1 MVSMSTS
8 SHNPDLDPTLSGI
21 QARYRSKITAAYL
34 DLKKNHLEARID
46 AAGLAAGKFC
56 EAVLRHLQFVVTGTS
71 TPFNRRIPNF
81 ADACRQLITS
91 PTGSASES
99 ERTVIPRALIFAYT
113 MRNKRGIGH
122 VGGDVD
128 ANRIDLAV
136 LSAVADWVVCE
147 LIRLYHGLSLE
158 EAQDLVDG
166 ISIRR
171 LPAIWEVAGRKRVL
185 QDGLS
190 AKDQVLLILYS
201 SKDSILVEDLLAWV
215 EYKRMD
221 HFKHKVLKPLHDK
234 RLIEF
239 DRESD
244 CIHLSPKGASDVEER
259 LLNGNSPS

>member
-1 MVSMSTS
+1 MSTS
-8 SHNPDLDPTLSGI
+8 SHSPSLDTALSGI
-21 QARYRSKITAAYL
+21 QVRYRSKIIVAYL
-34 DLKKNHLEARID
+34 DLKTNHMEARID

-56 EAVLRHLQFVVTGTS
+56 EAVLRHLQSTVTGVA

-91 PTGSASES
+91 STSSASES
-99 ERTVIPRALIFAYT
+99 ERVVIPRALVFAYT

-128 ANRIDLAV
+128 ANGIDLAV
-136 LSAVADWVVCE
+136 LSATADWIVCE

-158 EAQDLVDG
+158 EAQDLIDG

-171 LPAIWEVAGRKRVL
+171 LPVIWEVAGRKRVL
-185 QDGLS
+185 QDGLP
-190 AKDQVLLILYS
+190 ARDQVLLILYS
-201 SKDSILVEDLLAWV
+201 STDNILVEDLISWI

-221 HFKHKVLKPLHDK
+221 HFKYKVLKPLHDK

-244 CIHLSPKGASDVEER
+244 CVYLSPKGASDVEER
-259 LLNGNSPS
+259 LLNVSSPS

>member
-1 MVSMSTS
+1 MSTS
-8 SHNPDLDPTLSGI
+8 NHSRDLDAALSGI
-21 QARYRSKITAAYL
+21 QVKYRSKITAAYL

-56 EAVLRHLQFVVTGTS
+56 EAVLRHLQSVVAGTS

-81 ADACRQLITS
+81 ADACRKLITS
-91 PTGSASES
+91 PAGNASES
-99 ERTVIPRALIFAYT
+99 ERIVIPRALVFAYT
-113 MRNKRGIGH
+113 MRNERGIGH

-171 LPAIWEVAGRKRVL
+171 LPTIWEGRGSKTSPPRWL
-185 QDGLS
+185 TRQGIKFSLSSTHQRTAFLLRICLHGLS
-190 AKDQVLLILYS
+190 IG
-201 SKDSILVEDLLAWV
+201 EWTT
-215 EYKRMD
+215 
-221 HFKHKVLKPLHDK
+221 
-234 RLIEF
+234 
-239 DRESD
+239 
-244 CIHLSPKGASDVEER
+244 LSRRS
-259 LLNGNSPS
+259 

>member
-1 MVSMSTS
+1 MSIHS
-8 SHNPDLDPTLSGI
+8 PVLDAALSGI
-21 QARYRSKITAAYL
+21 QVKYRSRITAAYL
-34 DLKKNHLEARID
+34 DLKKNRLEGRID
-46 AAGLAAGKFC
+46 TAGLSAGKFC
-56 EAVLRHLQFVVTGTS
+56 EAVLRHLQFIVTGTS

-91 PTGSASES
+91 PTTSASES
-99 ERTVIPRALIFAYT
+99 ERIVIPRALVFTYT
-113 MRNKRGIGH
+113 IRNKRGIGH

-136 LSAVADWVVCE
+136 LSSMADWVVCE

-171 LPAIWEVAGRKRVL
+171 LPIIWEVAGRKRVL
-185 QDGLS
+185 QDGLP
-190 AKDQVLLILYS
+190 ARDQVLLILYS
-201 SKDSILVEDLLAWV
+201 STDSILVEDLLAWV

-221 HFKHKVLKPLHDK
+221 QFKQRVLRPLHDT

-244 CIHLSPKGASDVEER
+244 CIFLSPKGANDVEER
-259 LLNGNSPS
+259 LLTAAR

>member
-1 MVSMSTS
+1 MSIPNHS
-8 SHNPDLDPTLSGI
+8 QDLDAALSHI
-21 QARYRSKITAAYL
+21 QVRYRSKIIAAYL
-34 DLKKNHLEARID
+34 DLKKNNLEARID

-56 EAVLRHLQFVVTGTS
+56 EAVLRHLQSIVTGTS

-91 PTGSASES
+91 PASSATES
-99 ERTVIPRALIFAYT
+99 ERIVIPRALVFMYT

-128 ANRIDLAV
+128 ANRIDAAV
-136 LSAVADWVVCE
+136 LSGVADWVVCE
-147 LIRLYHGLSLE
+147 LIRIYHGLSLE

-171 LPAIWEVAGRKRVL
+171 LPVIWEVAGRKRVL
-185 QDGLS
+185 RDGLA

-201 SKDSILVEDLLAWV
+201 STESILVEDLVAWV

-221 HFKHKVLKPLHDK
+221 DFKRKVLKPLHNK

-244 CIHLSPKGASDVEER
+244 CVYLSPKGAGDVEER
-259 LLNGNSPS
+259 LLNVS

>member
-1 MVSMSTS
+1 MSN
-8 SHNPDLDPTLSGI
+8 HNPALDTALSGI
-21 QARYRSKITAAYL
+21 PVRFRSRIASAYI
-34 DLKKNHLEARID
+34 DLKKHHLEARID
-46 AAGLAAGKFC
+46 AAGLAAGKLC
-56 EAVLRHLQFVVTGTS
+56 EAVLRHLQLVVTGTS

-91 PTGSASES
+91 PTSSASES
-99 ERTVIPRALIFAYT
+99 ERIVIPRALVFAYT

-185 QDGLS
+185 RDGLP

-201 SKDSILVEDLLAWV
+201 STDSILVEDLLAWV
-215 EYKRMD
+215 EYGGMNN
-221 HFKHKVLKPLHDK
+221 FKQKVLKPLHDK

-244 CIHLSPKGASDVEER
+244 CAYLSPKGASDVEKR
-259 LLNGNSPS
+259 LLNGANP